1 MSNAFNNFL
10 SGVTEGTFGNTYN
23 LKDYQHADRL
33 YVRNTYARAP
43 KVGFL
48 YFVIFNINS
57 KAVKDQQW
65 LNSYA
70 ARDVGMLVKKID
82 MPKFTIATETLNQ
95 YNRKTVVQTKL
106 TYNPINIE
114 FHDDNSDI
122 TNRLWQ
128 NYYKYYFA
136 DSNYGDIS
144 SGKLKKGQIPT
155 SYDDTKYSK
164 TDNAYGLNNYQ
175 STPFF
180 ETIDIYVLHQGKF
193 TQMTLVNPIVT
204 EWAHDNLDQSDGAK
218 ILSNKMSV
226 AFENVIYRTG
236 GKIVKKSEPEG
247 FAAVYYDTSPSP
259 LSVAGNGTKTLFG
272 AGGVIAGASAIFG
285 EEGLLNKENKSPM
298 DYLALAIQGNT
309 LAKNLGS
316 LSKSGLKTEGYSILN
331 GVLGEVQATGN
342 QPGGVGEAIKTGANQ
357 SGLGVLG
364 NIGVNIFSNKN
375 TSVTGNTKAK
385 PSTLTGE

>member
-10 SGVTEGTFGNTYN
+10 SGVTEGVFGNGAN

-48 YFVIFNINS
+48 YFVNFNINQ
-57 KAVKDQQW
+57 KAVKDKKW
-65 LNSYA
+65 ITTNA
-70 ARDVGMLVKKID
+70 IRDVGMLVKRID
-82 MPKFTIATETLNQ
+82 MPKFTVATETLNQ

-106 TYNPINIE
+106 TYNPINID

-122 TNRLWQ
+122 TTRLWQ
-128 NYYKYYFA
+128 NYYQYYYA
-136 DSNYGDIS
+136 DSNYGDMP
-144 SGKLKKGQIPT
+144 SGKLKKGQIPSAYT
-155 SYDDTKYSK
+155 DTKYGK
-164 TDNAYGLNNYQ
+164 ENNAYGLNNYQ
-175 STPFF
+175 NEPFF

-193 TQMTLVNPIVT
+193 TLITLVNPIVT
-204 EWAHDNLDQSDGAK
+204 EWAHDNLDQSDGSK
-218 ILSNKMSV
+218 ILTNKMSV
-226 AFENVIYRTG
+226 AFENVIYKTG

-247 FAAVYYDTSPSP
+247 FAAVYYDTTPSP
-259 LSVAGNGTKTLFG
+259 LSVGGNGTNTLFG
-272 AGGVIAGASAIFG
+272 AGGVIAGAAGIFG
-285 EEGLLNKENKSPM
+285 EDGLLNKENKSPL
-298 DYLALAIQGNT
+298 DYLALAIQGNK
-309 LAKNLGS
+309 LAKNVSS

-342 QPGGVGEAIKTGANQ
+342 QPGGIGEAIKTGANQ

-364 NIGVNIFSNKN
+364 NIGVNIFSGQN

-385 PSTLTGE
+385 PSKLTGE